1 MESCCAI
8 TVVAVFTEQDSG
20 IQKTYPL
27 KREFAS
33 QCFQGIVDN
42 TTTVQ
47 IFVNNQFVFWLF
59 SGCCVRSADEE
70 KRSVIVY
77 GS

>member
-47 IFVNNQFVFWLF
+47 IFVNNQSLC
-59 SGCCVRSADEE
+59 SGCFLVAVSAQLMR
-70 KRSVIVY
+70 KR
-77 GS
+77 GL